1 MAEFLSLEKSPRL
14 GLFALGELLSLC
26 LLAPNGI
33 AERDREKQVGVQE
46 YEVGFQVSLIP
57 DQITL
62 SI

>member
-1 MAEFLSLEKSPRL
+1 M

-26 LLAPNGI
+26 LLAPTNGI